1 MRSCLRRA
9 RAGPRRLLRGIMG
22 RHPPFGCENLGH
34 VLRRCRIAGGT
45 TCTHPAARR
54 PGRRRSLRRGAAVLS
69 CRRGENTANSGPGH
83 SRGFEPASASPSVP
97 VPNPCPKRPQRA
109 AAAFRP
115 TTTGLGDLPCP
126 HRWRS
131 SPSRGC
137 ATFVLQRER
146 VAVPEGACRGSAKTR
161 RLPLRHEQ
169 SELLLAAAGVCRA
182 RWVGRGLGRLRRP
195 Q

>member
-9 RAGPRRLLRGIMG
+9 RAGPRRRLRGSWVDI
-22 RHPPFGCENLGH
+22 PPYGCQNLGH

-45 TCTHPAARR
+45 AFTHPAARR

-109 AAAFRP
+109 AAFRP
-115 TTTGLGDLPCP
+115 TTPASGTCRARTGGVRRPAGVAQPLFPP
-126 HRWRS
+126 
-131 SPSRGC
+131 
-137 ATFVLQRER
+137 RER
-146 VAVPEGACRGSAKTR
+146 VAVPPESDVRGKARGRPSQSAPTTLSKRVILEG
-161 RLPLRHEQ
+161 
-169 SELLLAAAGVCRA
+169 
-182 RWVGRGLGRLRRP
+182 
-195 Q
+195 

>member
-22 RHPPFGCENLGH
+22 RHPPYGCQNLGH
-34 VLRRCRIAGGT
+34 VLRRCRTAGGT
-45 TCTHPAARR
+45 AFTHPAARR

-109 AAAFRP
+109 ATAFRP
-115 TTTGLGDLPCP
+115 TAPASGT
-126 HRWRS
+126 
-131 SPSRGC
+131 
-137 ATFVLQRER
+137 
-146 VAVPEGACRGSAKTR
+146 
-161 RLPLRHEQ
+161 
-169 SELLLAAAGVCRA
+169 CRA
-182 RWVGRGLGRLRRP
+182 RTGGVRRP
-195 Q
+195 AGVAQPLFHRGSVSRFRQNATAMCVRQSSWYAVVVGLSVFALVAEQLGCGAWLVLSAVSVV